1 MFEEKNYYKD
11 LFDSDELDLN
21 NQLEI
26 IKEELPLI
34 RIERLCN
41 TIKELENLGVS
52 CTSEIERLKD
62 KKRSAENKIEN
73 IKKHI
78 MFLIG
83 DDKLNIGTY
92 TLSTRNT
99 QAVDIDEVIDIKRD
113 DVKPFIK
120 TTIKEEISKTLIKD
134 YLTKDQINEIT
145 GEVERV
151 SLDFARL
158 KNNKSLQIK

>member
-11 LFDSDELDLN
+11 LFDSEDLELN
-21 NQLEI
+21 NQLET

-34 RIERLCN
+34 KIEKLCN
-41 TIKELENLGVS
+41 TIKELENLGEN
-52 CTSEIERLKD
+52 CTSEIERLKN
-62 KKRSAENKIEN
+62 KKRSSENKIEN
-73 IKKHI
+73 IKKYI
-78 MFLIG
+78 MLFLG
-83 DDKLNIGTY
+83 DDKLNVGTY

-99 QAVDIDEVIDIKRD
+99 QAVDIDEAIDIKRE

-134 YLTKDQINEIT
+134 YLTKDKINEIT

-158 KNNKSLQIK
+158 KSNKSLQIK